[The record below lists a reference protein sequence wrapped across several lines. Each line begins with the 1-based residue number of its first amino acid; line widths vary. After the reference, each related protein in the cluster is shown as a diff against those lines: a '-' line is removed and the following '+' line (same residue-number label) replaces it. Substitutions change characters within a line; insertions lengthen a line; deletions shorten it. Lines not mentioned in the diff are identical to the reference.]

1 MARASHQ
8 ITWVFQE
15 IIERSV
21 WSNYNVK
28 NERHV
33 GGKAGSIRSKSMTQS
48 FKNPGQM
55 RSIADVM
62 NKVGVLM
69 LCF

>member
-33 GGKAGSIRSKSMTQS
+33 GGKDGSIRSKSMT
-48 FKNPGQM
+48 
-55 RSIADVM
+55 
-62 NKVGVLM
+62 
-69 LCF
+69 